1 MPIFRL
7 TNELAFPDPSYAEK
21 EGILAVGGDLSVER
35 LVLAYAN
42 GIFPWPHRGAPLL
55 WFSPDPRMV
64 MLPGEFKVSG
74 SLRQL
79 IRSKKYTCTFDRDF
93 PEVIRQCATVPRKGQ
108 NGTWITNDMVRAYLR
123 MHREGYAHSAE
134 TWFEGKLVGGLYG
147 ISLGKVFFGESMY
160 HNMRDASKFAFYH
173 LVEQLKAWDFE
184 LIDVQQ
190 DTEHMRSLGART
202 IPRDEFMAMLE
213 TAVSQPTYKG
223 NWNNY
228 L

>member
-64 MLPGEFKVSG
+64 MLPEEFKVSD

-79 IRSKKYTCTFDRDF
+79 IRSNKYTCTFDRDF
-93 PEVIRQCATVPRKGQ
+93 PEVIRHCATVPRKGQ

-134 TWFEGKLVGGLYG
+134 TWFQGKLVGGLYG

-160 HNMRDASKFAFYH
+160 HTMRDASKFAFYH

-190 DTEHMRSLGART
+190 DTDHMRSLGART

>member
-64 MLPGEFKVSG
+64 MLPEEFKVSD

-79 IRSKKYTCTFDRDF
+79 IRSNKYTCTFDRDF
-93 PEVIRQCATVPRKGQ
+93 PEVIRHCATVPRKGQ

-134 TWFEGKLVGGLYG
+134 TWFQGKLVGGLYG

-160 HNMRDASKFAFYH
+160 HTMRDASKFAFYH

-190 DTEHMRSLGART
+190 DTDHMRSLRART

-213 TAVSQPTYKG
+213 TAVAQPTYKG